1 MVCLKPSTTDMRTF
15 SRLLIICYYYRTMT
29 SVHAALIRLNV
40 SAQKINFWEVQL
52 ENAIKRA
59 EFLDDFDAKQVSKE
73 KKATI
78 SELSNFE
85 RSVRAGT
92 RSLLL
97 RKRFANLSQPAIEII
112 NSQLSIRS
120 NERVNFEDLDLD
132 KDDQRQVLRDAINGS
147 KKWLHETRGLSHG
160 VKAIEIVNATV
171 VIYKQITGK
180 EPGISSTSTTS
191 GKNYTTPFEQ
201 LLIASLNSA
210 GVTISAQG
218 ARALYLR
225 IYLKKK

>member
-1 MVCLKPSTTDMRTF
+1 
-15 SRLLIICYYYRTMT
+15 MT
-29 SVHAALIRLNV
+29 SIHAALVRLNV
-40 SAQKINFWEVQL
+40 APKKIGFWEVQL
-52 ENAIKRA
+52 ESAIKRA
-59 EFLDDFDAKQVSKE
+59 EFLSNFDAKQVSKE
-73 KKATI
+73 KQVTK

-85 RSVRAGT
+85 RSIRAGT
-92 RSLLL
+92 RALLL
-97 RKRFANLSQPAIEII
+97 RKRFANLSQSTTEII

-120 NERVNFEDLDLD
+120 NDRVNFEDLDLD

-147 KKWLHETRGLSHG
+147 KKWLHETRGLLHG
-160 VKAIEIVNATV
+160 VKATEIVNATV

-180 EPGISSTSTTS
+180 EPGVSSTSTTS

-210 GVTISAQG
+210 GVAISAQG

-225 IYLKKK
+225 VHLKKK

>member
-1 MVCLKPSTTDMRTF
+1 MTLTLSKFQKR
-15 SRLLIICYYYRTMT
+15 SRLQNLSFQI
-29 SVHAALIRLNV
+29 LNV
-40 SAQKINFWEVQL
+40 Q
-52 ENAIKRA
+52 
-59 EFLDDFDAKQVSKE
+59 
-73 KKATI
+73 
-78 SELSNFE
+78 FE
-85 RSVRAGT
+85 RVRAPWA
-92 RSLLL
+92 L
-97 RKRFANLSQPAIEII
+97 RKRFANLSQPTTEII
-112 NSQLSIRS
+112 NSQLSIRL
-120 NERVNFEDLDLD
+120 NDRVNFEDLDLD

-210 GVTISAQG
+210 GVPISAQG
-218 ARALYLR
+218 VRALYLR

>member
-1 MVCLKPSTTDMRTF
+1 
-15 SRLLIICYYYRTMT
+15 MT
-29 SVHAALIRLNV
+29 SIHAALVRLNV
-40 SAQKINFWEVQL
+40 AAQKISFWEVQL

-73 KKATI
+73 KQATK
-78 SELSNFE
+78 SELTNFE
-85 RSVRAGT
+85 RSIRAGT
-92 RSLLL
+92 STLLL
-97 RKRFANLSQPAIEII
+97 QKRFVNLSKPTTEII

-120 NERVNFEDLDLD
+120 IDRVNFEDLDLD

-160 VKAIEIVNATV
+160 VKATEIVNATV
-171 VIYKQITGK
+171 VIYKQITDK

-191 GKNYTTPFEQ
+191 GKNYTTPYEQ
-201 LLIASLNSA
+201 LLIASLNTA
-210 GVTISAQG
+210 GVTISTQG

-225 IYLKKK
+225 VYLKKK

>member
-1 MVCLKPSTTDMRTF
+1 MECLKTALT
-15 SRLLIICYYYRTMT
+15 RLKLDHQNIG
-29 SVHAALIRLNV
+29 
-40 SAQKINFWEVQL
+40 FWEVQL

-73 KKATI
+73 KQVTK

-85 RSVRAGT
+85 RAIRVGT
-92 RSLLL
+92 RASMLQ
-97 RKRFANLSQPAIEII
+97 RRFANLSKPTTEII
-112 NSQLSIRS
+112 NSQLSIQL
-120 NERVNFEDLDLD
+120 NDRVNFEDLNLD
-132 KDDQRQVLRDAINGS
+132 KDDHRHALRDAINGS
-147 KKWLHETRGLSHG
+147 KKWLQETRGLLHG
-160 VKAIEIVNATV
+160 VKASEIVNATV
-171 VIYKQITGK
+171 VIYKKITSK
-180 EPGISSTSTTS
+180 EPGVSSTSTTS

-225 IYLKKK
+225 VYLKKK

>member
-1 MVCLKPSTTDMRTF
+1 
-15 SRLLIICYYYRTMT
+15 MT
-29 SVHAALIRLNV
+29 SIHAALVRLNV
-40 SAQKINFWEVQL
+40 AAQKINFWDVQL
-52 ENAIKRA
+52 ANAIKRA

-73 KKATI
+73 KQATI

-97 RKRFANLSQPAIEII
+97 RKRFANLSQSTTEII

-120 NERVNFEDLDLD
+120 NDRVNFEDLDLD
-132 KDDQRQVLRDAINGS
+132 KEDQRQVLRDAINGS
-147 KKWLHETRGLSHG
+147 KKWLHETRGILHG
-160 VKAIEIVNATV
+160 VKATEIVNATV

-180 EPGISSTSTTS
+180 EPGVSSTSTTS

-201 LLIASLNSA
+201 LLIASLNNA
-210 GVTISAQG
+210 GVAISAQG

-225 IYLKKK
+225 VYLKKK

>member
-1 MVCLKPSTTDMRTF
+1 MS
-15 SRLLIICYYYRTMT
+15 SI
-29 SVHAALIRLNV
+29 HAALVRLNV
-40 SAQKINFWEVQL
+40 APKKIGFWEVQL

-59 EFLDDFDAKQVSKE
+59 EFLDDFDAEQVSKE
-73 KKATI
+73 KQVTK

-85 RSVRAGT
+85 RAIRAGT
-92 RSLLL
+92 RALLL
-97 RKRFANLSQPAIEII
+97 RKRFANLSQPTTEII

-120 NERVNFEDLDLD
+120 NDRVNFEDLDLD

-147 KKWLHETRGLSHG
+147 KKWLHEARGLLHG
-160 VKAIEIVNATV
+160 VKATEIVNATV

-180 EPGISSTSTTS
+180 EPGVSSTSTTS

-210 GVTISAQG
+210 GVAISAQG

-225 IYLKKK
+225 VYLKKK

>member
-1 MVCLKPSTTDMRTF
+1 
-15 SRLLIICYYYRTMT
+15 MT
-29 SVHAALIRLNV
+29 SIHAALVRLNV
-40 SAQKINFWEVQL
+40 AAQKLSFWEVQL

-73 KKATI
+73 KQVTK

-97 RKRFANLSQPAIEII
+97 RKRFANLSQPTTEII
-112 NSQLSIRS
+112 NSQLSIRL
-120 NERVNFEDLDLD
+120 NDRVNFEDLDLD
-132 KDDQRQVLRDAINGS
+132 KDDQRQALRDAINGS
-147 KKWLHETRGLSHG
+147 RQWLQETRGLLHG
-160 VKAIEIVNATV
+160 VKATEIVNATV

-180 EPGISSTSTTS
+180 EPGVSSTSTTS

-210 GVTISAQG
+210 GVAISAQG

-225 IYLKKK
+225 VYLKKK

>member
-1 MVCLKPSTTDMRTF
+1 
-15 SRLLIICYYYRTMT
+15 MT
-29 SVHAALIRLNV
+29 SIHAALVRLNV
-40 SAQKINFWEVQL
+40 ATQKISFWELQL

-59 EFLDDFDAKQVSKE
+59 EFLGDFDAKQVSKE
-73 KKATI
+73 KQATK

-92 RSLLL
+92 STLLL
-97 RKRFANLSQPAIEII
+97 QKRFVNLSKPTTEII

-120 NERVNFEDLDLD
+120 NDRVNFEDLDLD

-160 VKAIEIVNATV
+160 VKAIEIVHATV
-171 VIYKQITGK
+171 VIYKQITSK

-210 GVTISAQG
+210 GVAISAQG

-225 IYLKKK
+225 VYLKKK

>member
-1 MVCLKPSTTDMRTF
+1 
-15 SRLLIICYYYRTMT
+15 MT
-29 SVHAALIRLNV
+29 SIHAALVRLNV
-40 SAQKINFWEVQL
+40 ATQKISFWELQL

-59 EFLDDFDAKQVSKE
+59 EFLGDFDAKQVSKE
-73 KKATI
+73 KQATK
-78 SELSNFE
+78 SELTNFE
-85 RSVRAGT
+85 RSIRAGT
-92 RSLLL
+92 STLLL
-97 RKRFANLSQPAIEII
+97 QKRFVNLSKPTTEII

-120 NERVNFEDLDLD
+120 NDRVNFEDLDLD

-191 GKNYTTPFEQ
+191 GKTTQHPLNNY
-201 LLIASLNSA
+201 
-210 GVTISAQG
+210 
-218 ARALYLR
+218 
-225 IYLKKK
+225 

>member
-1 MVCLKPSTTDMRTF
+1 
-15 SRLLIICYYYRTMT
+15 MT
-29 SVHAALIRLNV
+29 SIHAALVRLNV
-40 SAQKINFWEVQL
+40 AAQKINFWEVQL
-52 ENAIKRA
+52 ANAIKRA

-73 KKATI
+73 KQVTK

-85 RSVRAGT
+85 RSIRAGT
-92 RSLLL
+92 RALLL
-97 RKRFANLSQPAIEII
+97 RKRFANLSQPTTEII
-112 NSQLSIRS
+112 NSQLSIRL
-120 NERVNFEDLDLD
+120 NDRVNFEDLDLD

-147 KKWLHETRGLSHG
+147 KKWLHETRGSLTY

-210 GVTISAQG
+210 GVPISAQG
-218 ARALYLR
+218 VRALYLR
-225 IYLKKK
+225 IYQKKIIKTGRVMRQHVSRLGSG

>member
-1 MVCLKPSTTDMRTF
+1 
-15 SRLLIICYYYRTMT
+15 MT
-29 SVHAALIRLNV
+29 SIHAALVRLNV
-40 SAQKINFWEVQL
+40 AAQKINFWEVQL
-52 ENAIKRA
+52 ANAMKRA
-59 EFLDDFDAKQVSKE
+59 EFLDDFDAKQVSNE

-97 RKRFANLSQPAIEII
+97 RKRFANLSQPTTEII

-120 NERVNFEDLDLD
+120 NDRVNFEDLDLD

-180 EPGISSTSTTS
+180 EPGVSSTSTTS

-210 GVTISAQG
+210 GVAFSAQG

-225 IYLKKK
+225 VYLKKK

>member
-1 MVCLKPSTTDMRTF
+1 
-15 SRLLIICYYYRTMT
+15 MT
-29 SVHAALIRLNV
+29 SIHAALVRLNV
-40 SAQKINFWEVQL
+40 AAQKINFWEVQL
-52 ENAIKRA
+52 ANAIKRA

-73 KKATI
+73 KQVTK

-85 RSVRAGT
+85 RSIRAGT
-92 RSLLL
+92 RALLL
-97 RKRFANLSQPAIEII
+97 RKRFANLSQPTTEII
-112 NSQLSIRS
+112 NSQLSIRL
-120 NERVNFEDLDLD
+120 NDRVNFEDLDLD

-210 GVTISAQG
+210 GVPISAQG
-218 ARALYLR
+218 VRALYLR

>member
-1 MVCLKPSTTDMRTF
+1 
-15 SRLLIICYYYRTMT
+15 MT
-29 SVHAALIRLNV
+29 SIHAALVRLNV
-40 SAQKINFWEVQL
+40 AAQKINFWEVQL
-52 ENAIKRA
+52 ANAIKRA

-73 KKATI
+73 KQVTK

-85 RSVRAGT
+85 RSIRAGT
-92 RSLLL
+92 RALLL
-97 RKRFANLSQPAIEII
+97 RKRFANLSQPTTEII
-112 NSQLSIRS
+112 NSQLSIRL
-120 NERVNFEDLDLD
+120 NDRVNFEDLDLD

-210 GVTISAQG
+210 GITISAQG
-218 ARALYLR
+218 VRALYLR

>member
-1 MVCLKPSTTDMRTF
+1 MKKLYF
-15 SRLLIICYYYRTMT
+15 LFLLISFGGFAQNITITKIIESGEST
-29 SVHAALIRLNV
+29 STE
-40 SAQKINFWEVQL
+40 KI
-52 ENAIKRA
+52 
-59 EFLDDFDAKQVSKE
+59 SKE

-97 RKRFANLSQPAIEII
+97 RKRFANLSKATTEII
-112 NSQLSIRS
+112 NSQLAIRS
-120 NERVNFEDLDLD
+120 NNRVNFEDLDLD

-180 EPGISSTSTTS
+180 EPGVSSTSTTS
-191 GKNYTTPFEQ
+191 GKNYTTPYEQ
-201 LLIASLNSA
+201 LLIASLNTA

-225 IYLKKK
+225 VYLKKK

>member
-1 MVCLKPSTTDMRTF
+1 
-15 SRLLIICYYYRTMT
+15 MT
-29 SVHAALIRLNV
+29 SIHAALVRLNV
-40 SAQKINFWEVQL
+40 ATQKISFWEVQL

-59 EFLDDFDAKQVSKE
+59 VFLDDFDAKQISKE
-73 KKATI
+73 KQVTI

-85 RSVRAGT
+85 RSIRAGT
-92 RSLLL
+92 RALLL
-97 RKRFANLSQPAIEII
+97 RKRFANLSQPTTEII
-112 NSQLSIRS
+112 NSQLSIRL
-120 NERVNFEDLDLD
+120 NDRVNFEDLDLD

-160 VKAIEIVNATV
+160 VKATEIVNATV

-191 GKNYTTPFEQ
+191 GKNYTTPFDQ

-210 GVTISAQG
+210 GITIAAQG

-225 IYLKKK
+225 VYLKKK

>member
-1 MVCLKPSTTDMRTF
+1 
-15 SRLLIICYYYRTMT
+15 MT
-29 SVHAALIRLNV
+29 SIHAALVRLNV
-40 SAQKINFWEVQL
+40 ATQKISFWEVQL
-52 ENAIKRA
+52 ENTIKRA
-59 EFLDDFDAKQVSKE
+59 EFLDDFDAKQISKE

-85 RSVRAGT
+85 RSIRAGT
-92 RSLLL
+92 RALLL
-97 RKRFANLSQPAIEII
+97 RKRFANLSQSTTEII
-112 NSQLSIRS
+112 KSQLSIRS
-120 NERVNFEDLDLD
+120 NDRVNFEDLDLD

-147 KKWLHETRGLSHG
+147 KKWLHETRGLLHG
-160 VKAIEIVNATV
+160 VKATEIVNATV

-210 GVTISAQG
+210 SITISAQG

-225 IYLKKK
+225 RQSASHKS

>member
-1 MVCLKPSTTDMRTF
+1 
-15 SRLLIICYYYRTMT
+15 MT
-29 SVHAALIRLNV
+29 SIHAALVRLNV
-40 SAQKINFWEVQL
+40 APKKIGFWEVQL
-52 ENAIKRA
+52 ESAIKRA
-59 EFLDDFDAKQVSKE
+59 EFLSNFDAKQVSKE
-73 KKATI
+73 KQVTK

-85 RSVRAGT
+85 RSIRAGT
-92 RSLLL
+92 RALLL
-97 RKRFANLSQPAIEII
+97 RKRFANLSQSTTEII

-120 NERVNFEDLDLD
+120 NDRVNFEDLDLD

-147 KKWLHETRGLSHG
+147 KKWLHETRGLLHG
-160 VKAIEIVNATV
+160 VKATEIVNATV

-180 EPGISSTSTTS
+180 EPGVSSTSTTS

-210 GVTISAQG
+210 GVAISAQG

-225 IYLKKK
+225 VYLKKK

>member
-1 MVCLKPSTTDMRTF
+1 
-15 SRLLIICYYYRTMT
+15 MT
-29 SVHAALIRLNV
+29 SIHAALVRLNV
-40 SAQKINFWEVQL
+40 AAQKINFWEVQL
-52 ENAIKRA
+52 ANAIKRA

-97 RKRFANLSQPAIEII
+97 RKRFANLSQPTTEII
-112 NSQLSIRS
+112 NLQLSIRS
-120 NERVNFEDLDLD
+120 NDRVSFEDLDLD

-180 EPGISSTSTTS
+180 EPGVSSTSTTS

-210 GVTISAQG
+210 GVAISAQG

>member
-1 MVCLKPSTTDMRTF
+1 
-15 SRLLIICYYYRTMT
+15 MT
-29 SVHAALIRLNV
+29 SIHAALVRLNV
-40 SAQKINFWEVQL
+40 ATQKISFWEVQL

-73 KKATI
+73 KQVTK

-85 RSVRAGT
+85 RSIRAGT
-92 RSLLL
+92 RALLL
-97 RKRFANLSQPAIEII
+97 RKRFANLSQPTTEII

-120 NERVNFEDLDLD
+120 NDRVNFEDLVLD
-132 KDDQRQVLRDAINGS
+132 KDDQRQVLRDAINSS
-147 KKWLHETRGLSHG
+147 KKWLNETRGLSHG
-160 VKAIEIVNATV
+160 VKALEIVNATV

-191 GKNYTTPFEQ
+191 GKNYTTPFDQ

-210 GVTISAQG
+210 GITIAAQG

-225 IYLKKK
+225 VYLKKK

>member
-1 MVCLKPSTTDMRTF
+1 
-15 SRLLIICYYYRTMT
+15 MT
-29 SVHAALIRLNV
+29 SIHAALVRLNV
-40 SAQKINFWEVQL
+40 AAQKINFWEVQL
-52 ENAIKRA
+52 ANAIKRA

-97 RKRFANLSQPAIEII
+97 RKRFANLSQPTTEII
-112 NSQLSIRS
+112 NLQLSIRS
-120 NERVNFEDLDLD
+120 NDRVSFEDLDLD

-210 GVTISAQG
+210 GVAISAQG

-225 IYLKKK
+225 VYLKKK